1 MSGFDVLPDE
11 LPIFPLPGVMLLPRG
26 MLPLNIFEPRY
37 LAMVDHALKTHRMIG
52 MIQPK
57 AEGEALYDVGCA
69 GRITAFEE
77 TGDGRYLITLTGVS
91 RFRIAE
97 EVAQQNGFRNVKTDV
112 RGFALDTEPAGC
124 LNLNRPRLTAMLE
137 EYFDLQGLS
146 CEWGKVADAPDERLI
161 TCLSMVCPFTP
172 QEKQALLEA
181 RTCHDRAGLFMTLLE
196 LALQNRGETAG
207 ARH

>member
-1 MSGFDVLPDE
+1 MSNILPDE
-11 LPIFPLPGVMLLPRG
+11 IPVFPLPGVLLLPRG
-26 MLPLNIFEPRY
+26 VLPLNIFEPRY
-37 LAMVDHALKTHRMIG
+37 LAMVDHALKTHRLIG

-57 AEGEALYDVGCA
+57 DDGGIHDVGCA

-91 RFRIAE
+91 RFRVAE
-97 EVAQQNGFRNVKTDV
+97 ETAQREGFRNVKTDL

-124 LNLNRPRLTAMLE
+124 LDINRSGLTTLLE

-146 CEWGKVADAPDERLI
+146 CSWERVKDAPDERLI
-161 TCLSMVCPFTP
+161 TCLSMVCPFSP

-181 RTCHDRAGLFMTLLE
+181 VTCHDRAALFMTLLE
-196 LALQNRGETAG
+196 LAVRSG
-207 ARH
+207 ADNNAPRH